1 MANIRSQF
9 LRNPRGGSQL
19 WNDGPAGEILRA
31 EFFGVE
37 AGGSAADLV
46 IQNGAHA
53 HTATTAAL
61 VSTSALAIAAAQ
73 HGHIATSPA
82 LSATY
87 PLTIYP
93 LTIGNAAHSHAATA
107 PAITSLSVLAPAGAQ
122 HAHAADAPALSSA
135 PGLSAANA
143 AHGHTAGSLTLV
155 AINTYPLTIQNAI
168 HGGTVP
174 GGGGAVG
181 SQGGNRRQAYRNR
194 DSVPPALGDRVA
206 RRWR

>member
-1 MANIRSQF
+1 MASTT
-9 LRNPRGGSQL
+9 LT
-19 WNDGPAGEILRA
+19 LRA
-31 EFFGVE
+31 PTWRSREWLSSNPASAVRRTELFGAVVS
-37 AGGSAADLV
+37 GGAADLV
-46 IQNGAHA
+46 IQNSAHA

-87 PLTIYP
+87 PLTI
-93 LTIGNAAHSHAATA
+93 GNAAHSHAATS

-143 AHGHTAGSLTLV
+143 AHGHSAGSLTLV
-155 AINTYPLTIQNAI
+155 AINVYPLTIQNAI

-181 SQGGNRRQAYRNR
+181 SQSDGNRRQAYRNR